1 MKVLINCPLNF
12 NLGINK
18 KNTLGGIESL
28 NLNLARTLSQNN
40 IDITLSTNCK
50 KITYDKKI
58 KNIPIEYL
66 KNNANEYQYDAI
78 ISSND
83 ATIFNYFKHVK
94 KIFWLHNELQIEKSL
109 RKKQYFSLLLNRPTV
124 VFVSSYLRSI
134 TSKLFFFNKRSVIP
148 NFLLSDFVN
157 QKINYKRKK
166 IFVWSVQRT
175 KGLDQTIKVWIDN
188 IFPFYKNAE
197 LHIFG
202 LNKLP
207 NEFDRKKLQSKKI
220 FFKGRVDKQIL
231 KRVYNKSLAM
241 ICLGYDETFC
251 LNALEANSCGL
262 PILTF
267 GKTALSNFVKN
278 NYNGFIS
285 VDYEDLSSNIIK
297 MINLDKQKH
306 NKLINNSIL
315 WSKKYSLK
323 TIIKSWLKILK

>member
-1 MKVLINCPLNF
+1 MKILINCPLNF
-12 NLGINK
+12 NLNSDK

-28 NLNLARTLSQNN
+28 NLSLARALLQNN
-40 IDITLSTNCK
+40 FDVTLSTNCK
-50 KITYDKKI
+50 KIIYNKKI

-83 ATIFNYFKHVK
+83 ATIFNYFKHAK
-94 KIFWLHNELQIEKSL
+94 KFFWLHNPLQIEKSL
-109 RKKQYFSLLLNRPTV
+109 RKKQYFSLLLNRPTA
-124 VFVSSYLRSI
+124 VFVSSYLKSI
-134 TSKLFFFNKRSVIP
+134 TSKLFFFNKRAVIS

-175 KGLDQTIKVWIDN
+175 TGLNQTIKIWFNN
-188 IFPFYKNAE
+188 ISPFYKNAE

-207 NEFDRKKLQSKKI
+207 NEFDRRKLQSKKI
-220 FFKGRVDKQIL
+220 FFKGRVDKKVL
-231 KRVYNKSLAM
+231 KKVYNKSLAM

-285 VDYEDLSSNIIK
+285 IDYQDLSSSIIK
-297 MINLDKQKH
+297 MINLDKKKH
-306 NKLINNSIL
+306 NKLINNSIR

-323 TIIKSWLKILK
+323 TIIKSWLKIL

>member
-12 NLGINK
+12 NLSINK

-28 NLNLARTLSQNN
+28 NLNLARALSQNN

-50 KITYDKKI
+50 KITYNKKI

-66 KNNANEYQYDAI
+66 KNNANEYHYDAI

-83 ATIFNYFKHVK
+83 ATIFNYFKYAK
-94 KIFWLHNELQIEKSL
+94 KIFWLHNDLQIEKSL

-207 NEFDRKKLQSKKI
+207 NEFGRKKLQSKKI

-278 NYNGFIS
+278 NYNGFKS
-285 VDYEDLSSNIIK
+285 VDYEDLSSSIIK

-306 NKLINNSIL
+306 NMLINNSIL

-323 TIIKSWLKILK
+323 TIIKSWLKIL

>member
-12 NLGINK
+12 NLNSDK

-28 NLNLARTLSQNN
+28 NLNLARALSQNN
-40 IDITLSTNCK
+40 IDITLSTMCK
-50 KITYDKKI
+50 KITHNKKI

-66 KNNANEYQYDAI
+66 KNNADKYQYHAI

-83 ATIFNYFKHVK
+83 ATIFNYFKHTK
-94 KIFWLHNELQIEKSL
+94 KIFWLHNQLQIEKSL
-109 RKKQYFSLLLNRPTV
+109 RKKQYFSLLLNRPTA

-134 TSKLFFFNKRSVIP
+134 TSKLFFFNKRVVIP

-175 KGLDQTIKVWIDN
+175 KGLNQTIEIWINN
-188 IFPFYKNAE
+188 ISPFYKNAE

-202 LNKLP
+202 LSKLP
-207 NEFDRKKLQSKKI
+207 NEFDKIKLQSKKI
-220 FFKGRVDKQIL
+220 YFKGRVDKQIL
-231 KRVYNKSLAM
+231 KKIYNKSLAM

-278 NYNGFIS
+278 NFNGFICI
-285 VDYEDLSSNIIK
+285 DYQDLSSNIIK
-297 MINLDKQKH
+297 MINLDEQKH

-323 TIIKSWLKILK
+323 TIIKSWLKIL